1 MTARILPQAVALS
14 LFVCAARAADPA
26 VAPDAGAE
34 LEVIAVEP
42 VGEPVIIA
50 CPGLPTEDGTMFTSP
65 VVDEPF
71 LIVCPEAIFVD
82 NATKPIVV
90 DEPIVIVCPGA
101 ITGDDSGAIEPEV
114 GEPEVVTCEGIEG
127 EVTEGEVTEVEVVD
141 VRHYTGSEVERGDGE
156 VDPSLM
162 YTTGVNTLGGPA
174 TGATSFDQ
182 DLSTSGIE
190 IVAALK
196 VDIADHSAPARELK
210 VLAAAGDIIISD

>member
-50 CPGLPTEDGTMFTSP
+50 CPGLPTEDGTIFTSP

-71 LIVCPEAIFVD
+71 LIVCPEPIFVD
-82 NATKPIVV
+82 NAPKPIVV

-114 GEPEVVTCEGIEG
+114 GEPEVVTCEGI
-127 EVTEGEVTEVEVVD
+127 EGEVTEVEVVD